1 MRNKLLMPILVLIL
15 FVNVT
20 AQEKLPAFISDSL
33 DAYVERALKSW
44 DIPGVSVCVVK
55 DGKVVVMKGYGVR
68 EAGKN
73 DKVDENTL
81 FLIGSNTKAFTGTA
95 LAMLE
100 DEGKCSLSDK
110 VQKYLPDFKMK
121 DPWVAGHLNLSDIVS
136 HRIGMETFQGDF
148 MYWDANLTPQEVI
161 EKFGM
166 LTPKYDF
173 RTRWGY
179 TNAGFVIAGECIRKI
194 SGGDWASFIRNK
206 IFSPL
211 KMNSSLALLG
221 EIPQAKNIAKSHTLV
236 DGKLMVI
243 PYPSVD
249 HLAPAGSISSSA
261 SDMSHWLIAQLDSGR
276 YDGSQVIPFSAIKKT
291 RQPLSIVGRASN
303 PFDKNPFGLYG
314 MGWSIEDYKGHEIV
328 SHTGGVDGF
337 VTSVTLLPGDKLGI
351 VVLTNND
358 NNGFYTSLKWEIIDA
373 FLGMP
378 YRNYDKLYLGVYG
391 KRQQTYDE
399 ELKALRDT
407 VSMNLKPAADLDAF
421 TGKYMNEVYG
431 YLNIAREGNTLVMT
445 FEHHPTLKGKL
456 ESLGGSRFLCTYSD
470 PVFGIRVLPFTV
482 EGSKVKSMT
491 LKVAD
496 FVEMTTYDF
505 VKQ

>member
-1 MRNKLLMPILVLIL
+1 MRNKLLLLWILVLFI
-15 FVNVT
+15 NVT

-33 DAYVERALKSW
+33 DTYVERALKSW
-44 DIPGVSVCVVK
+44 DIPGASVCIVK
-55 DGKVVVMKGYGVR
+55 DGHVVFMKGYGVR
-68 EAGKN
+68 EYGKS

-100 DEGKCSLSDK
+100 EEGKCSLNDK
-110 VQKYLPDFKMK
+110 VQKFIPDFKMK
-121 DPWVAGHLNLSDIVS
+121 DPWVAEHLNLADIVS

-148 MYWDANLTPQEVI
+148 MYWDANLTTNEVI

-166 LTPKYDF
+166 LTPRYDF

-179 TNAGFVIAGECIRKI
+179 TNAGFVIAGQVIKQI
-194 SGGDWASFIRNK
+194 SGENWADFVRDN
-206 IFSPL
+206 IFRPL
-211 KMNSSLALLG
+211 KMDNTLALLG
-221 EIPQAKNIAKSHTLV
+221 EIPQSKNIAKSHTRV
-236 DGKLMVI
+236 DGKLQVI

-249 HLAPAGSISSSA
+249 HLAPAGSISSSV
-261 SDMSHWLIAQLDSGR
+261 SDMSHWILAQLDSGR
-276 YDGSQVIPFSAIKKT
+276 YQGQQVIPFAAIRKT
-291 RQPLSIVGRASN
+291 RQPLSILGRNSN
-303 PFDKNPFGLYG
+303 PFNRNPFGLYG
-314 MGWSIEDYKGHEIV
+314 MGWNIEDYRGHEIV

-337 VTSVTLLPGDKLGI
+337 VTSVTLLPADRLGI

-358 NNGFYTSLKWEIIDA
+358 NNGFYTSLKWQIIDA
-373 FLGMP
+373 FLELP
-378 YRNYDKLYLGVYG
+378 YRNYDKFYLGVYE
-391 KRQQTYDE
+391 KRQLKDDE
-399 ELKALRDT
+399 ELKAQRDT

-421 TGKYMNEVYG
+421 TGKYINDVYG
-431 YLNIAREGNTLVMT
+431 YINIERQGNTLLMT
-445 FEHHPTLKGKL
+445 FQHHPTLKGRL

-470 PVFGIRVLPFTV
+470 PVFGIKVLPFTV

-505 VKQ
+505 IKQ

>member
-1 MRNKLLMPILVLIL
+1 MRNKILLPILVFIL
-15 FVNVT
+15 FVNVN
-20 AQEKLPAFISDSL
+20 AQEKLPSFISDSL
-33 DAYVERALKSW
+33 DTYVERALKSW
-44 DIPGVSVCVVK
+44 EIPGVSVCVVK
-55 DGKVVVMKGYGVR
+55 DGKVVLMKGYGVR

-81 FLIGSNTKAFTGTA
+81 FAIGSNTKAFTGTA

-100 DEGKCSLSDK
+100 DEGKCSLNDK
-110 VQKYLPDFKMK
+110 VQKYMPDFKMK
-121 DPWVAGHLNLSDIVS
+121 DPWVAEHLNLLDIVS

-148 MYWDANLTPQEVI
+148 MYWDADLTPKEVI

-179 TNAGFVIAGECIRKI
+179 TNAGFVIAGQCIKKI
-194 SGGDWASFIRNK
+194 SGEDWADFVREK
-206 IFSPL
+206 IFRPL
-211 KMNSSLALLG
+211 KMNNSLALLG

-236 DGKLMVI
+236 DGKLQVI

-249 HLAPAGSISSSA
+249 HLAPAGSISSSV

-276 YDGSQVIPFSAIKKT
+276 YEGSQAIPFSAIRKT
-291 RQPLSIVGRASN
+291 RQPLSIMGRSSN
-303 PFDKNPFGLYG
+303 PYDKNPFGLYA
-314 MGWSIEDYKGHEIV
+314 MGWIIEDYKGHEVV

-337 VTSVTLLPGDKLGI
+337 VTSVTLLPGDKLGV

-373 FLGMP
+373 MLGLP
-378 YRNYDKLYLGVYG
+378 YRNYDKLYLKAYV
-391 KRQQTYDE
+391 KKQQKDDE

-407 VSMNLKPAADLDAF
+407 VSMNLKPAVDLDGF
-421 TGKYMNEVYG
+421 TGKYVNDAYG
-431 YLNIAREGNTLVMT
+431 YLNIAREGNTLVMS
-445 FEHHPTLKGKL
+445 FQHHPNLKGKL
-456 ESLGGSRFLCTYSD
+456 ESLGGSRFLCTYND
-470 PVFGIRVLPFTV
+470 PVFGIKALPFII

-496 FVEMTTYDF
+496 FVEVTTYDF